1 MNIFKKAYCR
11 IFQFAMKTAIPF
23 LPYRKPEILK
33 SVSEIA
39 DILERKNCGRV
50 LVVTT
55 PTVSKHEITQKFIS
69 SLKDAV
75 VFDKTRPDPDA
86 GAVETAREIYH
97 KNGCNA
103 IVAIGG
109 GSALDLA
116 KACGA
121 RVVRPKK
128 SVEKLRGLLRVRKKL
143 PLLFAVPTTAGSGSE
158 TTLAAVIRDSG
169 TQAKYA
175 INDFSLIPD

>member
-75 VFDKTRPDPDA
+75 VLDKNKPHPDA
-86 GAVETAREIYH
+86 ESVETA
-97 KNGCNA
+97 
-103 IVAIGG
+103 
-109 GSALDLA
+109 L
-116 KACGA
+116 
-121 RVVRPKK
+121 
-128 SVEKLRGLLRVRKKL
+128 
-143 PLLFAVPTTAGSGSE
+143 
-158 TTLAAVIRDSG
+158 VI
-169 TQAKYA
+169 
-175 INDFSLIPD
+175 